1 MGRHSAKTNS
11 VGAKFAASTVA
22 FGAAAALMAPT
33 AAAAPDSDWDRLAQC
48 ESGGNWSIN
57 TGNGYHG
64 GLQFSASTWQAHGGG
79 EFAPTADQAS
89 REEQIVIA
97 ERTLASQGWGA
108 WPACSASLG
117 LNSAATER
125 TAPAAQEESSAPA
138 VPADAP
144 EAVQQSAQ
152 NSSSDE
158 VASDAVYSLVVDT
171 LASYGVEVPSTVTEA
186 YKANR
191 SDFNAF
197 YSANRGTI
205 DPIVA
210 LAQ

>member
-11 VGAKFAASTVA
+11 VGTKFAATTVA

-64 GLQFSASTWQAHGGG
+64 GLQFSASTWQAFGGG
-79 EFAPTADQAS
+79 EFAATAHQAS
-89 REEQIVIA
+89 REQQIVVA
-97 ERTLASQGWGA
+97 ERTLAQQGWGA
-108 WPACSASLG
+108 WPACSAGMG
-117 LNSAATER
+117 LNSAPTER
-125 TAPAAQEESSAPA
+125 TAPSQESSAPA

-144 EAVQQSAQ
+144 AAVQQAAQ

-171 LASYGVEVPSTVTEA
+171 LSNYGVQVPSVVTEA

-210 LAQ
+210 LAG

>member
-1 MGRHSAKTNS
+1 MGSHSAKTNS
-11 VGAKFAASTVA
+11 VGTKFAATTIA

-33 AAAAPDSDWDRLAQC
+33 ASAAPDSDWDRLAEC

-79 EFAPTADQAS
+79 EFAPTADQAT
-89 REEQIVIA
+89 REEQIVVA

-108 WPACSASLG
+108 WPACSAQLG
-117 LNSAATER
+117 LNSPATPR
-125 TAPAAQEESSAPA
+125 TAPAQKPSAPA
-138 VPADAP
+138 NAPA
-144 EAVQQSAQ
+144 AVQKATQ
-152 NSSSDE
+152 NAPSNE
-158 VASDAVYSLVVDT
+158 VASDQVYNLVVET
-171 LASYGVEVPSTVTEA
+171 LNSYGVQVPSVVTDA

-191 SDFNAF
+191 GDFNAF

-205 DPIVA
+205 DPI
-210 LAQ
+210 LAQLG

>member
-1 MGRHSAKTNS
+1 MGSHSAKTNS
-11 VGAKFAASTVA
+11 VGTKFAATTIA

-33 AAAAPDSDWDRLAQC
+33 ASAAPDSDWDRLAEC

-79 EFAPTADQAS
+79 EFAPTADQAT
-89 REEQIVIA
+89 REEQIVVA

-108 WPACSASLG
+108 WPACSAQLG
-117 LNSAATER
+117 LTSPAPPR
-125 TAPAAQEESSAPA
+125 TAPAQKPSAPA
-138 VPADAP
+138 NAPA
-144 EAVQQSAQ
+144 AVQKATQ
-152 NSSSDE
+152 NAPSNE
-158 VASDAVYSLVVDT
+158 VASDQVYNLVVET
-171 LASYGVEVPSTVTEA
+171 LNSYGVQVPSVVTDA

-191 SDFNAF
+191 GDFNAF

-205 DPIVA
+205 DPI
-210 LAQ
+210 LAQLG